1 MLRSGLRGLRLASVA
16 LAAALVATPASWS
29 MPPTVLGP
37 SPMLPGLSP
46 GGLRL
51 EHLTPAVLGL
61 SVGQA
66 TAGVLPAAPQTPAA
80 SPEMLASLLL
90 AAVMLASLLLAA
102 PQAAVQVKGYK
113 VWL

>member
-1 MLRSGLRGLRLASVA
+1 MLRSGLHGLRLASVA

-66 TAGVLPAAPQTPAA
+66 TAGVLPAAPQPAA
-80 SPEMLASLLL
+80 FKANVDSPDNCCTQSRRSSLT
-90 AAVMLASLLLAA
+90 VCS
-102 PQAAVQVKGYK
+102 GYA
-113 VWL
+113 